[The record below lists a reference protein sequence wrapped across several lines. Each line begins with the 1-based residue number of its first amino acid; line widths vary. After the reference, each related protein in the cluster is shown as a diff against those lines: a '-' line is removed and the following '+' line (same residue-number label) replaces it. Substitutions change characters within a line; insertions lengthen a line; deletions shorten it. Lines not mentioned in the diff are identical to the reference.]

1 VGLLDQKTAVITGAS
16 RGIGKAIAELF
27 ASEGAELVLIART
40 GQDLENLKTELESK
54 QNRPVHI
61 YAADI
66 RKADELKAV
75 FKDLNE
81 KKIGADILVNNGGIL
96 IGSTLLTV
104 KPELIEDTFS
114 TNVYSAVY
122 ASQLALKLF
131 LKKRSGSIINVSSII
146 GVEGA
151 SGQSIYSASKAAL
164 LGFTKS
170 LSKELAPLN
179 IRVNA
184 LAPGFIDTAMTQ
196 AMGAD
201 TAEKT
206 IATIGMRRA
215 GTALEVAR
223 VALFLASDLS
233 TYVTGQVIGVDGGMV
248 I

>member
-1 VGLLDQKTAVITGAS
+1 
-16 RGIGKAIAELF
+16 
-27 ASEGAELVLIART
+27 
-40 GQDLENLKTELESK
+40 
-54 QNRPVHI
+54 
-61 YAADI
+61 
-66 RKADELKAV
+66 
-75 FKDLNE
+75 
-81 KKIGADILVNNGGIL
+81 
-96 IGSTLLTV
+96 
-104 KPELIEDTFS
+104 LIEDTFS

>member
-104 KPELIEDTFS
+104 KP
-114 TNVYSAVY
+114 
-122 ASQLALKLF
+122 
-131 LKKRSGSIINVSSII
+131 
-146 GVEGA
+146 
-151 SGQSIYSASKAAL
+151 
-164 LGFTKS
+164 
-170 LSKELAPLN
+170 
-179 IRVNA
+179 
-184 LAPGFIDTAMTQ
+184 
-196 AMGAD
+196 
-201 TAEKT
+201 
-206 IATIGMRRA
+206 
-215 GTALEVAR
+215 
-223 VALFLASDLS
+223 
-233 TYVTGQVIGVDGGMV
+233 
-248 I
+248 